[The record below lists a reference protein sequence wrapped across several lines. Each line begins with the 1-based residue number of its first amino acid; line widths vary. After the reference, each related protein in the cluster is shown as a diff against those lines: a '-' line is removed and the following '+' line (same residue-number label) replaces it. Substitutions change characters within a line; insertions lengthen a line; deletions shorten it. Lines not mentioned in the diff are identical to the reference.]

1 VVVLERADAV
11 DAIEALVRSLPAR
24 ADRICWLF
32 WRDPE
37 FRTVCEDYRDAL
49 EVLARIERA
58 DPPDP
63 ERVQEYRQL
72 ADELLAEAATLLT
85 KGGKRT

>member
-1 VVVLERADAV
+1 M
-11 DAIEALVRSLPAR
+11 DAIETLVRRLPGE
-24 ADRICWLF
+24 ADRVRRLF

-37 FRTVCEDYRDAL
+37 FRTVCEDYRDTL
-49 EVLARIERA
+49 EVLARIERT